1 MVLFNADIRLGAD
14 MPMRW
19 LGKHLMFKSDYIPL
33 LKSGVKRSTIRIGKI
48 EIRNKDFF
56 INSGGKI
63 LARAVLKEVKY
74 KKIGDLTDEDAK
86 LDGFNSREELVN
98 ELKKH
103 YKHVT
108 DDTIVTIIVF
118 DIVEWLN
125 IDEYGFGR
133 LKPREISELA
143 LKHLPLSEYEEMIHR
158 KIIEYGS
165 IRRTAKA
172 LFGSLKMRWKI
183 RNVLNKAYQKL
194 VEKGLIKLD

>member
-1 MVLFNADIRLGAD
+1 MK
-14 MPMRW
+14 W
-19 LGKHLMFKSDYIPL
+19 LGKHLMFKSEYMPL
-33 LKSGVKRSTIRIGKI
+33 LKSGVKRSTIRVGQVNVK
-48 EIRNKDFF
+48 NKEFY

-63 LARAVLKEVKY
+63 LAKAVLKEVKY
-74 KKIGDLTDEDAK
+74 KKVRDLTDEDAK
-86 LDGFNSREELVN
+86 LDGFSSREELIN

-103 YKHVT
+103 YKHVS
-108 DDTIVTIIVF
+108 DDTIVTIITF
-118 DIVEWLN
+118 DIVEWLD
-125 IDEYGFGR
+125 IDEYGFGKLR
-133 LKPREISELA
+133 PKDIAELA

-172 LFGSLKMRWKI
+172 LFGSLQMRWRV